1 MTKPL
6 IIRIS
11 LFVLAF
17 TVAGAHGEALQ
28 QQAKAMFGTIPKTMP
43 GSEKDSAEKIALGKK
58 LYFEKRLSVNDTQSC
73 NTCHNVADN
82 GTGVDN
88 KPLSP
93 GALAGTMGTRNSP
106 TVWNAGFQHK
116 QFWDGR
122 AANLTEQAKGPI
134 LNPVEMGMPS
144 EKAVVEKIAGITE
157 YQSAFKTVFKNEGGL
172 TYHNLAEAIAAF
184 ERTLITRDRFDQ
196 YMLGDANALTEQE
209 KKGLQTFI
217 STGCIACHNGPM
229 LGGNNMQKLGLVN
242 AYANQNDQ
250 GVFDV
255 DQKPQ
260 NKMMF
265 KTPMLRDVARTAP
278 YFHDGSIKTLEQA
291 VEQMAW
297 LQLGKKLS
305 EEDTA
310 AIVAFLKSMNHTF

>member
-1 MTKPL
+1 MRTQL
-6 IIRIS
+6 ITRIG

-17 TVAGAHGEALQ
+17 AVASAQGEALQ
-28 QQAKAMFGTIPKTMP
+28 QQAKAIFGTIPKAMP
-43 GSEKDSAEKIALGKK
+43 GSENDSADKIALGKK
-58 LYFEKRLSVNDTQSC
+58 LYFEKRLSVNDKQSC
-73 NTCHNVADN
+73 NTCHDVAGK

-88 KPLSP
+88 KPFSP
-93 GALAGTMGTRNSP
+93 GALEGTIGTRNSP

-157 YQSAFKTVFKNEGGL
+157 YQSAFKTVFKDEGGL

-196 YMLGDANALTEQE
+196 YMAGDANALTKLE
-209 KKGLQTFI
+209 KKGLKTFI
-217 STGCIACHNGPM
+217 NTGCIACHNGPM
-229 LGGNNMQKLGLVN
+229 LGGGNLQKLGLVN
-242 AYANQNDQ
+242 AYTNQKDQ
-250 GVFDV
+250 GLFDL
-255 DQKPQ
+255 DGKETS
-260 NKMMF
+260 KMVF

-278 YFHDGSIKTLEQA
+278 YFHDGSVKTLEEA

-305 EEDTA
+305 KEDTA
-310 AIVAFLKSMNHTF
+310 AITAFLKSMTHTF